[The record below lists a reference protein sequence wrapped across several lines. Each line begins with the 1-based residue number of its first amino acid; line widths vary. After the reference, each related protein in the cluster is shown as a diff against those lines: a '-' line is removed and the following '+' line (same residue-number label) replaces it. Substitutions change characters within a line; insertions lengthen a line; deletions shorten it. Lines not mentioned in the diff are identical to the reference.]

1 MQIGAKCLFCCNTAL
16 IKENMALKIENGKL
30 KTTDLEVYDI
40 ILNSLIIV
48 TLIFYYTIFTI
59 GCS

>member
-1 MQIGAKCLFCCNTAL
+1 MQIGAECLFYCNTAL

-30 KTTDLEVYDI
+30 KTTDLEMYDI

>member
-1 MQIGAKCLFCCNTAL
+1 MQIGAESLFSCNTAL

-30 KTTDLEVYDI
+30 KTTDLEMYDI

>member
-1 MQIGAKCLFCCNTAL
+1 MQTDAECLFSCNTAL

-48 TLIFYYTIFTI
+48 TLIFYYTIFAI
-59 GCS
+59 WGS

>member
-1 MQIGAKCLFCCNTAL
+1 MQTGVECLFCCNTAL
-16 IKENMALKIENGKL
+16 IKENMSLKIENGKL

-59 GCS
+59 WGS